1 MNNYNKSHE
10 LDGLA
15 TISRAV
21 TSPLRMGEIA
31 THRPFSAFEGVNIN
45 SLRAIPVSQQKMD
58 GVLNRQSISNQKFY
72 KCVKTLV
79 KKIDNNT
86 IEFQHDY
93 RWVQFVLGKQPIKK
107 DGKLVSPPLTFEECV
122 KCSLA
127 NHAYDCFKT
136 LDGVSFNIQ
145 LNGRTIQF

>member
-1 MNNYNKSHE
+1 MNTYNKSHE

-58 GVLNRQSISNQKFY
+58 GVLNRQSISNQRFY

-79 KKIDNNT
+79 KKITNDT

-127 NHAYDCFKT
+127 NHAFDHFKT
-136 LDGVSFNIQ
+136 LDNVSFNVQ
-145 LNGRTIQF
+145 LNGKVFKF